1 MTPCNIVKKMIIWT
15 LAHSHPPIEKRGFSK
30 SLTSLKFDWPSNQI
44 NYEFTTTGI
53 GISTFKRVRI
63 TYWPILTRMSWL
75 SVIKKQKSENLHFDP
90 FPSSCWKKKGF
101 SKSLIRLYNSLTSLN
116 FDWPSNQTKHE
127 FTPTGIDRFSPFCTW
142 NTYSSWIWTPEIPV
156 PGGCVYSHCV
166 GNEISELNSY
176 IKFIRYYLKLEYHDS
191 L

>member
-1 MTPCNIVKKMIIWT
+1 MTLCYKETKIGKFA
-15 LAHSHPPIEKRGFSK
+15 LRPIPVLLLE
-30 SLTSLKFDWPSNQI
+30 
-44 NYEFTTTGI
+44 
-53 GISTFKRVRI
+53 
-63 TYWPILTRMSWL
+63 
-75 SVIKKQKSENLHFDP
+75 
-90 FPSSCWKKKGF
+90 KKGF

-142 NTYSSWIWTPEIPV
+142 NTYSSWIWTPEIPI

-176 IKFIRYYLKLEYHDS
+176 IKFIRYYLYKYFSTVSCVCFCPLLPIAPKRYNLDKICFRILILYFS
-191 L
+191 G